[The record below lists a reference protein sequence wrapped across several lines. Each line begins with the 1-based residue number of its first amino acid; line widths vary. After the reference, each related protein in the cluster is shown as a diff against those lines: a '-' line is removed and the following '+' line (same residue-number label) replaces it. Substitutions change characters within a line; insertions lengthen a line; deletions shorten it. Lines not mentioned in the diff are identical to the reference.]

1 MFFLQFFVKPIDP
14 TLGVTFSKSL
24 QDGTHFL
31 VLLSDGARN
40 LTISRLGEIAEAMGR
55 SPGGLARRLMGSG
68 LEGDEVV
75 TPFPGTLNNQF

>member
-1 MFFLQFFVKPIDP
+1 MVFLQFFVQPIP
-14 TLGVTFSKSL
+14 PPWGSHFPRL

-55 SPGGLARRLMGSG
+55 SPGGLGRRLMGSG